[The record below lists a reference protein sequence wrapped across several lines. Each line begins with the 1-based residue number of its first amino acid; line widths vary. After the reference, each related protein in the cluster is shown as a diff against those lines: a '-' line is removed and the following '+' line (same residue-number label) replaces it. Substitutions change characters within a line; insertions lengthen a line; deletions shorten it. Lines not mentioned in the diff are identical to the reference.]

1 MNPWIVRFLCALALV
16 ATARGI
22 DRRALAQTTAP
33 AINIHVE
40 RQDPTVQRITFD
52 LAHPPAKMP
61 RMHSGEAALTQY
73 YFDCAV
79 RVSYEIVRSKR
90 LPDGKIEVTA
100 QIRVARVTLTLDNRI
115 YMPTTANL
123 PLRKHE
129 EGHRELNERIF
140 ISDAEPAARALA
152 ERILPKD
159 WIGTGADE
167 DAAGKAATDIAV
179 NQLCNEYLSVVAGR
193 ASRVGDEY
201 DRITIHGTRPID
213 IARAVDMALDAD
225 AKAHPTTAR

>member
-1 MNPWIVRFLCALALV
+1 MKSPIVGFLIALAV
-16 ATARGI
+16 IAPHSDRG
-22 DRRALAQTTAP
+22 ALAQTTAP
-33 AINIHVE
+33 ALSLHVE

-61 RMHSGEAALTQY
+61 RMHPGEAALTQY

-79 RVSYEIVRSKR
+79 RVSYEIIRSRR
-90 LPDGKIEVTA
+90 LPDGRVEVAA
-100 QIRVARVTLTLDNRI
+100 QIRVARVTLTLDDRI

-129 EGHRELNERIF
+129 EGHREVNERIF
-140 ISDAEPAARALA
+140 IADAEPAARALA

-159 WIGTGADE
+159 WTGTGADE
-167 DAAGKAATDIAV
+167 DAAGKAATDLAV

-201 DRITIHGTRPID
+201 DRITMHGTRPID
-213 IARAVDMALDAD
+213 IARAVEMALDTD
-225 AKAHPTTAR
+225 AKAHPATVP